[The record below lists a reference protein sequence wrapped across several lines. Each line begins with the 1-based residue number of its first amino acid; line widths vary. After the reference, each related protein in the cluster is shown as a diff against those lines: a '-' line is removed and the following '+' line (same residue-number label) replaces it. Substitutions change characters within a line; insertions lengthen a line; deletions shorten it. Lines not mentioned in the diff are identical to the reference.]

1 MYDGKVTSPT
11 QIANSR
17 GLPQSEQLGPHANLQ
32 QIVVRHLS
40 QPWRKP
46 CPGHTKEA
54 FEILKRQI
62 RRSARPIILD
72 SYCGTG
78 MSTALLAAQY
88 PEALV
93 VGLDQ
98 SAHRLAKH
106 QPTNCGNYVLL
117 QADAEAFWACLA
129 NAGIQIA
136 RHYLLYPNP
145 WPKASQVRRR
155 IHGHPAFPI
164 LARLGGVLEMRT
176 NWEIFAREFALAA
189 PLIGLRGD
197 LSPLPAEPAMTMFER
212 KYLERGHALWQFR
225 GEFSNWRS
233 QVS

>member
-1 MYDGKVTSPT
+1 M
-11 QIANSR
+11 QIANSK
-17 GLPQSEQLGPHANLQ
+17 GLPQSDQLGPHANLQ
-32 QIVVRHLS
+32 QIVERHLS
-40 QPWRKP
+40 RPWQKP
-46 CPGHTKEA
+46 CPTHTKEA
-54 FEILKRQI
+54 FEVFKRQLH
-62 RRSARPIILD
+62 RSGRPIILD

-106 QPTNCGNYVLL
+106 QPTDSDNYLLL
-117 QADAEAFWACLA
+117 QAEAEAFWACLA
-129 NAGIQIA
+129 EAGIQIA

-155 IHGHPAFPI
+155 LHGHPAFPI
-164 LARLGGVLEMRT
+164 LARLGGALEMRT
-176 NWEIFAREFALAA
+176 NWELFAREFALAA
-189 PLIGLRGD
+189 PLIGLKGS
-197 LSPLPAEPAMTMFER
+197 LSLLPADAAITLFEA
-212 KYLERGHALWQFR
+212 KYQERGHPLWRFR